1 MCRLV
6 LSGAA
11 LTFAGQGSRAQNYT
25 VYPKAM
31 KILLI
36 EDEPKVASFIKK
48 GLEEQTYE
56 VEQAYDGAMGVKL
69 ALQHEYELI
78 ILDIILPGMNGLDAC
93 REIRRHDSSV
103 AILMLTA
110 LGTTDDKITGL
121 DAGADDY
128 LTKPFEFKELLAR
141 VRALSRRSTDNSSSE
156 KLGIADLELDIAKKT
171 VMRAGKLISL
181 TAREFSL
188 LHYLLRNQGRVVSR
202 VDITEQVWETSFDTG
217 SNVIDVY
224 INFLR
229 KKIDKD
235 HPNKLIHTLVG
246 MGYVLKEQGTL

>member
-1 MCRLV
+1 
-6 LSGAA
+6 
-11 LTFAGQGSRAQNYT
+11 
-25 VYPKAM
+25 M

-56 VEQAYDGAMGVKL
+56 VEQAYDGTFGIKL
-69 ALQHEYELI
+69 ALQNDYDLI
-78 ILDIILPGMNGLDAC
+78 ILDIILPNMSGLEVC
-93 REIRRHDSSV
+93 REIRKHKKSV
-103 AILMLTA
+103 AVLMLTA
-110 LGTTDDKITGL
+110 LGSTDDKIIGL

-141 VRALSRRSTDNSSSE
+141 IRALTRRGNESIYSE
-156 KLGIADLELDIAKKT
+156 KLSIADLELDMGTKIAS
-171 VMRAGKLISL
+171 RGGKPINL
-181 TAREFSL
+181 TAREFAL
-188 LHYLLRNQGRVVSR
+188 LQYLLRNQGRVISR

-229 KKIDKD
+229 KKIDKGHD
-235 HPNKLIHTLVG
+235 IKLIHTLVG
-246 MGYVLKEQGTL
+246 MGYVLKI

>member
-1 MCRLV
+1 
-6 LSGAA
+6 
-11 LTFAGQGSRAQNYT
+11 
-25 VYPKAM
+25 M

-56 VEQAYDGAMGVKL
+56 VEQAYDGTFGIKL
-69 ALQHEYELI
+69 ALQHEYDLI
-78 ILDIILPGMNGLDAC
+78 ILDIILPNMSGLDVC
-93 REIRRHDSSV
+93 REIRRHNKTVSV
-103 AILMLTA
+103 LMLTA
-110 LGTTDDKITGL
+110 LGTTDDKIIGL

-141 VRALSRRSTDNSSSE
+141 IRALSRRTSE
-156 KLGIADLELDIAKKT
+156 GATGEKIRIADLEMDVAKKT
-171 VMRAGKLISL
+171 VTRGGKPVNL

-229 KKIDKD
+229 KKIDKAHD
-235 HPNKLIHTLVG
+235 TKLIHTLVG
-246 MGYVLKEQGTL
+246 MGYVLKEQDNA